1 MRYLRLLLL
10 LSFNVALLNAHE
22 RITSFIS
29 DIVINKD
36 ATLRVQESIEVVSE
50 NKTILHGIVREFPT
64 SYRDTCGTRYIVDFK
79 ILSVTHDGHAVPFHI
94 ESVSNGKKIYI
105 GYKNSFVKPGKHL
118 YVITYETNRQLG
130 FFNDHDEIYWNV
142 TGTGWRLPI
151 DEVQAHVYLPQ
162 GISEQLIKAEAYT
175 GYQGEQGKNY
185 SYTIQDNCVLF
196 TTNHELKQF
205 EGLTIVTTFP
215 KGFVTEPSWYQ
226 NILWNIRDNKGI
238 VLICIILLYLLMI
251 LISGFITVKRI
262 NKPGII
268 IPLFYPPVGMMPCD
282 VGYINRM
289 KFNNILLSADIIDLA
304 VHDFITITYKPK
316 MFFGGT
322 YILKIKNRIPCIKT
336 GSIINEYHESLIS
349 TLFGK
354 NKSITISNEY
364 NPKINKAL
372 ELCKKHTKKYD
383 ESDITTI
390 PIFSYTSML
399 MCLLIFCS
407 MIFFLN
413 NSIIIKEFIIP
424 TVMII
429 VFFKFFTDRL
439 SNVYTPA
446 GRKKQD
452 AIDGFKLY
460 LTTAEI
466 ERMNMIGTPPTKTPE
481 LYEKYLPYAIAL
493 GLEKQWTAQFSILF
507 KEFGDSYKPLWYH
520 GQTFRSNNF
529 GSKFTNSFS
538 STIASS
544 STRPGKSSGS
554 SGKGRSGGGGG
565 GGGGGG
571 W

>member
-10 LSFNVALLNAHE
+10 LYFNVALLNAHE

-36 ATLRVQESIEVVSE
+36 ATLKVQESIEVVSE
-50 NKTILHGIVREFPT
+50 NKTIVHGLVREFPT
-64 SYRDTCGTRYIVDFK
+64 SYRNRCGAHYIVDFK
-79 ILSVTHDGHAVPFHI
+79 IISITHNGETTPFHI

-105 GYKNSFVKPGKHL
+105 GAKNAFVKPGKHF
-118 YVITYETNRQLG
+118 YVITYETNRQLV
-130 FFNDHDEIYWNV
+130 FFNNHDEIYWNV

-151 DEVQAHVYLPQ
+151 DEVQAHVHLPQ
-162 GISEQLIKAEAYT
+162 GISEQLIKAKAYT

-196 TTNHELKQF
+196 STNHALKQF
-205 EGLTIVTTFP
+205 EGLTIVAAFP

-238 VLICIILLYLLMI
+238 VLICIILFYVLMI

-262 NKPGII
+262 NKPGVI
-268 IPLFYPPVGMMPCD
+268 IPLFYPPKGMMPCD
-282 VGYINRM
+282 VGYINNM
-289 KFNNILLSADIIDLA
+289 KFNNQLLSADIIDLA
-304 VHDFITITYKPK
+304 VHGFITITYKPNI
-316 MFFGGT
+316 FFGGT
-322 YILKIKNRIPCIKT
+322 YTLTQKDSTSTHANID
-336 GSIINEYHESLIS
+336 EYHQSLLS
-349 TLFGK
+349 ALFDT
-354 NKSITISNEY
+354 NKSITIANKY
-364 NPKINKAL
+364 NAKINNAL
-372 ELCKKHTKKYD
+372 KLCKNHIKKYD
-383 ESDITTI
+383 KSDITTI
-390 PIFSYTSML
+390 SIFSYTSML

-413 NSIIIKEFIIP
+413 NSTIIKEFIIP

-429 VFFKFFTDRL
+429 VFFKFFTDSL
-439 SNVYTPA
+439 FHVYTPA

-460 LTTAEI
+460 LTAAEI

-493 GLEKQWTAQFSILF
+493 GLEKQWTEQFSILF
-507 KEFGDSYKPLWYH
+507 KELGDSYKPLWYH
-520 GQTFRSNNF
+520 GQSFRSNNF

-538 STIASS
+538 STIAAS
-544 STRPGKSSGS
+544 STRPGKSSGFGS
-554 SGKGRSGGGGG
+554 KGRSGGGGG